1 MSNPVMWFE
10 IAGKN
15 GEELCEFYRSA
26 FGWAVSPESNGV
38 HLCDPSPDLGIK
50 GHIFPSPDEMPTTD
64 QATNH
69 VTIYISV
76 EDLEASVA
84 KVESNGGKII
94 IPPTEIP
101 GGMGSFAWFA
111 DPSGNLIG
119 LHKQ

>member
-1 MSNPVMWFE
+1 MGNPVMFFE

-15 GEELCEFYRSA
+15 GEELCEFYSSI
-26 FGWAVSPESNGV
+26 FDWEVSPETNNV
-38 HLCDPSPDLGIK
+38 HMCNTGSEEGIQ
-50 GHIFPSPDEMPTTD
+50 GIIFPTTD
-64 QATNH
+64 DMPSTNH
-69 VTIYISV
+69 VTFYISV

-111 DPSGNLIG
+111 DPGGNLTG

>member
-1 MSNPVMWFE
+1 MGNPVMFFE

-15 GEELCEFYRSA
+15 GEELCEFYSSI
-26 FGWAVSPESNGV
+26 FDWEVSPETNNV
-38 HLCDPSPDLGIK
+38 HMCNTGSEEGIQ
-50 GHIFPSPDEMPTTD
+50 GIIFPTTD
-64 QATNH
+64 DMPSTNH
-69 VTIYISV
+69 VTFYISV

-111 DPSGNLIG
+111 DPGGNLIG